1 MGRGVIQSLRRH
13 FNLIPCFVF
22 AADIWLKHVI
32 PSAHVVRLYFQL
44 KSQDA
49 SNGTGNWGFCSQKSK
64 ETTDTSIRKK
74 RRERKRKLLPFTFN
88 TFFFFFTFIAS
99 YNTTPKKRYCY
110 SHFTD
115 EKSETQKDGRLSGVA
130 SALSGGAG
138 IGIQLLLTPT
148 CSRRP
153 GAGSS
158 RGVSSPSGVD
168 AVIVWAVNSYTH
180 STCRVS
186 RLSNL
191 GSRQLNENINENS
204 EFLLLT
210 GNPFGMK
217 LHVVCLTT

>member
-1 MGRGVIQSLRRH
+1 MLVTELETELSVLKNLKKPLILQSGRREESEKENCFHLH
-13 FNLIPCFVF
+13 LIP
-22 AADIWLKHVI
+22 
-32 PSAHVVRLYFQL
+32 
-44 KSQDA
+44 
-49 SNGTGNWGFCSQKSK
+49 
-64 ETTDTSIRKK
+64 
-74 RRERKRKLLPFTFN
+74 
-88 TFFFFFTFIAS
+88 FFFFFTFIAS